1 MQTRRTTT
9 RENQWGDN
17 EEEEVSKAPEGPALG
32 YYYSNGPAW
41 TAGAAR
47 WRSIL
52 HSFFFFFGP
61 ERVHV
66 TGFNLFTFWGQ
77 QAGPLLLL
85 DSIEFWAWSGPWCH
99 QARNSSRDLNIC
111 RLSAVFLTALPAG
124 AGLDAFTDMS
134 GSTPAG
140 RPALLWWI
148 WWSWIDSSILHR
160 SSTRSPFPWIDQK
173 RMGVCMN
180 MDVAWLACAWGGG
193 IFSHLLYHCKRITH
207 RSQRE

>member
-1 MQTRRTTT
+1 MRRRRCQRLLKVLRWDIITLMALLEQLVLPAEDPSFTRFSFFWTGESPRYGLQPLYFLRTA
-9 RENQWGDN
+9 G
-17 EEEEVSKAPEGPALG
+17 GPAPPSGFYWILSVEWTLVSPSPQQFTWPE
-32 YYYSNGPAW
+32 YMQISCCFSYSSAC
-41 TAGAAR
+41 
-47 WRSIL
+47 
-52 HSFFFFFGP
+52 
-61 ERVHV
+61 
-66 TGFNLFTFWGQ
+66 WGRT
-77 QAGPLLLL
+77 
-85 DSIEFWAWSGPWCH
+85 WCIY
-99 QARNSSRDLNIC
+99 RY
-111 RLSAVFLTALPAG
+111 V
-124 AGLDAFTDMS
+124 

-180 MDVAWLACAWGGG
+180 MDAAWLACAGGGG

>member
-66 TGFNLFTFWGQ
+66 MGFNLFTFWGQ

-111 RLSAVFLTALPAG
+111 RLAAVFLTALPAG

-134 GSTPAG
+134 GRHQLVVRLCYDEYDEVGLIHQYYTG
-140 RPALLWWI
+140 RLRGAL
-148 WWSWIDSSILHR
+148 
-160 SSTRSPFPWIDQK
+160 FPGLIRK
-173 RMGVCMN
+173 HGSVHEYGRG
-180 MDVAWLACAWGGG
+180 LISLRGRGGN
-193 IFSHLLYHCKRITH
+193 IFSPSLSL
-207 RSQRE
+207 QENNA